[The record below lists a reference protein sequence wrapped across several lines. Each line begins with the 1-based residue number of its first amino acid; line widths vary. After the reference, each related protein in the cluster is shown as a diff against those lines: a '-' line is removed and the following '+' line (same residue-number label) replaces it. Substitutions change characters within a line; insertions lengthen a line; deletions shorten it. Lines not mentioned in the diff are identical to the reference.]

1 MALTL
6 FFISIMA
13 DSADS
18 TPQIFQSFSP
28 RRWQSFV
35 WGVRIGLAL
44 LLLAGAGLGWA
55 IFQQSATL
63 LPRAFGPNET
73 YKQILNPT
81 HLTTLANRHNQAYHA
96 LRKQL
101 PTHTL
106 SYRDPRGYAP
116 TLNKVVQQ
124 VPARSHHAA
133 PVFRDGLPIR
143 AGFYVNWDAQS
154 LNTLRRQVDKMN
166 MVLPEWLFVP
176 NQPGQLSMDIDT
188 AALALLHRHPGV
200 AIVPMISNYYNEKW
214 NGGNVRRMIATEATR
229 QLFIANV
236 LKAVRRYGF
245 QGVNIDFENLNLDDR
260 APLEIFQR
268 ELYAAL
274 HGAGYLVTQD
284 IAPLNDDY
292 EPATLARA
300 NDYLILMAYDQH
312 ETGSAPGPVAAHK
325 WVEDI
330 LTKMEG
336 QVDPRQLVLGLAA
349 YGYDWR
355 TDGGNK
361 HIEGTDLT
369 YQEALTTAKESEG
382 KIHFDNNTYNL
393 DFSYAD
399 EHDHPHQVFFT
410 DAATNFNAMRA
421 ADDQGLAGVAVW
433 RLGSEDPRLWGFF
446 NRSLRADSLRANG
459 PALLRALRQPV
470 GSSDVDYIGEGEV
483 LDILSGPRNG
493 RLNVV
498 LDPQDQLISEEQY
511 LVLPTSY
518 VVRKMGLAP
527 KTIVLTFDDGP
538 DATFTPQVVK
548 ILKQENVPGAF
559 FVVGENAEN
568 NVPLLRQLYED
579 GYEIGNHTFS
589 HPNIAEVSNERAML
603 ELNTTRRL
611 IECVTEHSTILFRP
625 PYNADSEPQSLQEIE
640 PIMLAKRENYLTVG
654 ESIDPQDWRVG
665 ITADEIFNQVVKEQA
680 NGSVILLHDAG
691 GDRTATV
698 AALPRII
705 HYFKQKGYRFITVS
719 ELMNKPKAELMPPLA
734 NDRDRQLAQ
743 ANWATVEGL
752 YFLEHGLYT
761 LLLLGILL
769 TVGRQVIIAGLA
781 WRQHRRT
788 RMRETEAPA
797 PPPEAAGNWPRLS
810 LIVPAYNE
818 EVNAVRSLESLL
830 RLDYPNFEVVFVNDG
845 SKDNTLALVTAA
857 FAKHPQVRV
866 LTKLNGGKASA
877 LNYGI
882 ARADSEFMVCI
893 DADTQLDPAALRHL
907 MSHFDS
913 PKVGAVAGNV
923 KVGNERNL
931 LTRWQAIEYITSQ
944 NFDRRAFE
952 LLGCITVVPGAI
964 GAFRK
969 AALHEAG
976 GFTTDT
982 LAEDC
987 DLTIRLQRVGYIIT
1001 YAPRAVAVTEAP
1013 ETVAMFLKQRFRWSF
1028 GIMQSFWKHKELF
1041 LNPRYGTLGLLAF
1054 PNLLVF
1060 QLILPFLNPIADLLM
1075 LYSLFSGQ
1083 GGPVLGYY
1091 FAFLGVDAA
1100 AAALAFSFEGERR
1113 NRLWWLLPQRLV
1125 YRQLMYVVL
1134 LRSVLRALKGE
1145 LQSWGVLQRTGN
1157 VALPT
1162 DTPALV

>member
-1 MALTL
+1 M
-6 FFISIMA
+6 S
-13 DSADS
+13 SAPEP
-18 TPQIFQSFSP
+18 TPQVFQSFSP
-28 RRWQSFV
+28 RRWQRFLWSA
-35 WGVRIGLAL
+35 RLAVAV
-44 LLLAGAGLGWA
+44 LLLAGAGLAWA
-55 IFQQSATL
+55 LFQQSATL

-81 HLTTLANRHNQAYHA
+81 HLTTLANRHNRAFQAV
-96 LRKQL
+96 RRQL
-101 PTHTL
+101 PVHKGG
-106 SYRDPRGYAP
+106 YRDPRSKVISPITKVPPRNRPAP
-116 TLNKVVQQ
+116 
-124 VPARSHHAA
+124 A
-133 PVFRDGLPIR
+133 FRRGQPIR

-154 LNTLRRQVDKMN
+154 FNTLRRHIDQLN

-176 NQPGQLSMDIDT
+176 DKAGELSLDIDT
-188 AALALLHRHPGV
+188 AALTLLRRHPGV
-200 AIVPMISNYYNEKW
+200 AVVPMISNYYQEKW

-229 QLFIANV
+229 QRFITNV
-236 LKAVRRYGF
+236 LLAIRRYGF
-245 QGVNIDFENLNLDDR
+245 AGVNIDFESLNLDDP
-260 APLEIFQR
+260 APLEAFQR
-268 ELYAAL
+268 ELYTAL

-292 EPATLARA
+292 NPATLAKS

-312 ETGSAPGPVAAHK
+312 ETGSGPGPVAAHQ

-330 LTKMEG
+330 LTKMTA

-355 TDGGNK
+355 TDGGK
-361 HIEGTDLT
+361 QHIEGTDVT

-382 KIHFDNNTYNL
+382 KIHFDSHTYNL

-399 EHDHPHQVFFT
+399 ENDHPHQVFFT
-410 DAATNFNAMRA
+410 DAATNFNAIRA

-433 RLGSEDPRLWGFF
+433 RLGSEDPRLWTFF
-446 NRSLRADSLRANG
+446 HRSLRADSLRASG
-459 PALLRALRQPV
+459 PALLQRLRRPV
-470 GSSDVDYIGEGEV
+470 GSTDVDYIGEGEV
-483 LDILSGPRNG
+483 LDILSGPQNG
-493 RLNVV
+493 QVRVA
-498 LDPQDQLISEEQY
+498 LDPLDQLISEEQY
-511 LVLPTSY
+511 AVLPTSY

-527 KTIVLTFDDGP
+527 KTMVLTFDDGP
-538 DATFTPQVVK
+538 DETYTPQIID
-548 ILKQENVPGAF
+548 ILKREHVPAVF

-579 GYEIGNHTFS
+579 GYEIGNHTFT
-589 HPNIAEVSNERAML
+589 HPNIAEVSPERARL
-603 ELNTTRRL
+603 ELNATRRL
-611 IECVTEHSTILFRP
+611 IECVTGHSTILFRP
-625 PYNADSEPQSLQEIE
+625 PYNADSEPQNLQEIE
-640 PIMLAKRENYLTVG
+640 PIMLAKQDNYLTVG
-654 ESIDPQDWRVG
+654 ESIDPQDWRKG
-665 ITADEIFNQVVKEQA
+665 ITPDQIFDQVVKEKN

-691 GDRTATV
+691 GNRAATV

-705 HYFKQKGYRFITVS
+705 HYFKQHGYCFITVS
-719 ELMNKPKAELMPPLA
+719 ELMHKPKAELMPALA

-743 ANWATVEGL
+743 ANWVAVEGL

-769 TVGRQVIIAGLA
+769 TVGRQVLIAGLA
-781 WRQHRRT
+781 WWQYRRT
-788 RMRETEAPA
+788 RVR
-797 PPPEAAGNWPRLS
+797 EAAAPTPPAEAGGPWPRLS
-810 LIVPAYNE
+810 IIVPAYNE

-830 RLDYPNFEVVFVNDG
+830 RLDYTDFEVVFVDDG
-845 SKDNTLALVTAA
+845 SRDATHALVAAA
-857 FAKHPQVRV
+857 FAGHPQVRV
-866 LTKLNGGKASA
+866 LSKPNGGKASA

-893 DADTQLDPAALRHL
+893 DADTQLDPAALRQL
-907 MSHFDS
+907 VSHFDS
-913 PKVGAVAGNV
+913 PRVGAVAGNV

-964 GAFRK
+964 GAFRRE
-969 AALHEAG
+969 ALHLAG

-987 DLTIRLQRVGYIIT
+987 DLTIRLQRVGFAIG
-1001 YAPRAVAVTEAP
+1001 YAPHAVAVTEAP
-1013 ETVAMFLKQRFRWSF
+1013 ETVGMFLKQRFRWSF
-1028 GIMQSFWKHKELF
+1028 GIMQSFWKHRDLC
-1041 LNPRYGTLGLLAF
+1041 LNPRYGTLGLVAF

-1083 GGPVLGYY
+1083 GGPVLVYY
-1091 FAFLGVDAA
+1091 LAFLAVDAA
-1100 AAALAFSFEGERR
+1100 AAALAFGFEGERR
-1113 NRLWWLLPQRLV
+1113 SRLWWLLPQRFA

-1134 LRSVLRALKGE
+1134 VRSVLRAVKGE

-1157 VALPT
+1157 VTAPGNKPG
-1162 DTPALV
+1162 PAVSDGRPEIAA

>member
-1 MALTL
+1 
-6 FFISIMA
+6 MA
-13 DSADS
+13 DATNSI
-18 TPQIFQSFSP
+18 PQIFQSFSA
-28 RRWQSFV
+28 RRWRRFK
-35 WGVRIGLAL
+35 WGAWGTMAL
-44 LLLAGAGLGWA
+44 LLLAGVGLGWA

-73 YKQILNPT
+73 YKQILNPA
-81 HLTTLANRHNQAYHA
+81 HLTTLVNRHNQAYHA

-101 PTHTL
+101 PVHKGG
-106 SYRDPRGYAP
+106 YRDRRAGARTAAP
-116 TLNKVVQQ
+116 LAQQ
-124 VPARSHHAA
+124 VPPRHRPA
-133 PVFRDGLPIR
+133 PAFRNGRPIR

-176 NQPGQLSMDIDT
+176 DQPGELSMDIDT
-188 AALALLHRHPGV
+188 AALALLARHPGV
-200 AIVPMISNYYNEKW
+200 AVVPMISNYYKEKW

-229 QLFIANV
+229 QRFIANV
-236 LKAVRRYGF
+236 LRAIRRYGF
-245 QGVNIDFENLNLDDR
+245 EGVNIDFESLNLDDPT
-260 APLEIFQR
+260 PLETFQR

-292 EPATLARA
+292 APATLARS

-312 ETGSAPGPVAAHK
+312 ETGSGPGPVAAHK

-330 LTKMEG
+330 ITKMTA

-355 TDGGNK
+355 TDGGKK
-361 HIEGTDLT
+361 HIEGIDVT

-382 KIHFDNNTYNL
+382 KIHFDNDTYNL

-421 ADDQGLAGVAVW
+421 ADDKGLAGVAVW

-446 NRSLRADSLRANG
+446 DRSLRADSLKTSG
-459 PALLRALRQPV
+459 PALMQRLRQPT
-470 GSSDVDYIGEGEV
+470 GSTDVDYIGEGEV
-483 LDILSGPRNG
+483 LDILSGPQSG

-498 LDPQDQLISEEQY
+498 LNPADQLISEEQY
-511 LVLPTSY
+511 TVLPTSY

-538 DATFTPQVVK
+538 DETYTPQVVQ
-548 ILKQENVPGAF
+548 ILKQEHVPAAF

-568 NVPLLRQLYED
+568 NVPLLRQLYDD
-579 GYEIGNHTFS
+579 GYEIGNHTFT
-589 HPNIAEVSNERAML
+589 HPNIAEVSNQRARL
-603 ELNTTRRL
+603 ELNATRRL
-611 IECVTEHSTILFRP
+611 IECVTGHSTILFRP
-625 PYNADSEPQSLQEIE
+625 PYNADSEPQNLQEIE
-640 PIMLAKRENYLTVG
+640 PIMLAKQENYLTVG
-654 ESIDPQDWRVG
+654 ESIDPQDWRAG

-691 GDRTATV
+691 GNREATV

-705 HYFKQKGYRFITVS
+705 HYFKQHGYRFITVS
-719 ELMNKPKAELMPPLA
+719 ELMNKPKAELMPALA
-734 NDRDRQLAQ
+734 SDRDRDLAR
-743 ANWATVEGL
+743 ANWLTVQGL
-752 YFLEHGLYT
+752 YLLEHGLYT

-769 TVGRQVIIAGLA
+769 TVGRQLVVAGLA
-781 WRQHRRT
+781 WRQYRRT
-788 RMRETEAPA
+788 RTRETAAPMPPAEA
-797 PPPEAAGNWPRLS
+797 GGTWPRLS
-810 LIVPAYNE
+810 IIVPAYNE

-830 RLDYPNFEVVFVNDG
+830 RLDYPDFEVVFVDDG
-845 SKDNTLALVTAA
+845 SRDATHALVTAA
-857 FAKHPQVRV
+857 FAGHPRVRV
-866 LTKLNGGKASA
+866 LSKPNGGKASA

-882 ARADSEFMVCI
+882 EYAESEFMVCI

-907 MSHFDS
+907 MSHFDT
-913 PKVGAVAGNV
+913 PEVGAVAGNV

-964 GAFRK
+964 GAFRR
-969 AALHEAG
+969 AALYAAG

-987 DLTIRLQRVGYIIT
+987 DLTIRLQRAGYAIT

-1013 ETVAMFLKQRFRWSF
+1013 ETVGMFLKQRFRWSF
-1028 GIMQSFWKHKELF
+1028 GIMQSFWKHRAVCF
-1041 LNPRYGTLGLLAF
+1041 NPRYGTLGLVAF

-1060 QLILPFLNPIADLLM
+1060 QLILPFLNPIADVLM
-1075 LYSLFSGQ
+1075 VYSLLSGQ

-1091 FAFLGVDAA
+1091 LAFLAVDAA

-1113 NRLWWLLPQRLV
+1113 SRLWGLLPQRFV

-1134 LRSVLRALKGE
+1134 VRSVLRALKGE

-1162 DTPALV
+1162 TGPAVVASISR